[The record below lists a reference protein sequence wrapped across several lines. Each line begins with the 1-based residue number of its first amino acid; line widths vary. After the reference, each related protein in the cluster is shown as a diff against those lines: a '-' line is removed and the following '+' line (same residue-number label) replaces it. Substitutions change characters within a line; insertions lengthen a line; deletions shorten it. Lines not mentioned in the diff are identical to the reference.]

1 MDINVKPIWKWTSSG
16 TRSSLPIVRG
26 SSPSPVLLK
35 QVLLPRSVDLNL
47 SFALKYR
54 R

>member
-1 MDINVKPIWKWTSSG
+1 MDINVRPNWKWSTG
-16 TRSSLPIVRG
+16 GKLPALRTVRV
-26 SSPSPVLLK
+26 SAPSPSLLK
-35 QVLLPRSVDLNL
+35 QVIMPRSVDLNV

>member
-1 MDINVKPIWKWTSSG
+1 MDINVRPNWKWTTGG
-16 TRSSLPIVRG
+16 TPSALPIGRV
-26 SSPSPVLLK
+26 SAPSPSLLK
-35 QVLLPRSVDLNL
+35 QVLLPRSMDLNL

>member
-1 MDINVKPIWKWTSSG
+1 MDINVRPNWKWNIGG
-16 TRSSLPIVRG
+16 TPSALPIGRG
-26 SSPSPVLLK
+26 SAPSQSLLK
-35 QVLLPRSVDLNL
+35 QVLMPRSVDLNV

>member
-1 MDINVKPIWKWTSSG
+1 MDINVRPNWKWNIGSAPSA
-16 TRSSLPIVRG
+16 LPIGRVG
-26 SSPSPVLLK
+26 ASSPSLLK
-35 QVLLPRSVDLNL
+35 QALMPRSVDLNV

>member
-1 MDINVKPIWKWTSSG
+1 MDINVRLNWKWTPGSS
-16 TRSSLPIVRG
+16 RSALPVGRG
-26 SSPSPVLLK
+26 SAPSPSLLK
-35 QVLLPRSVDLNL
+35 QVLLPRSMDLNL

>member
-1 MDINVKPIWKWTSSG
+1 MDINVRPNWKWTPAGS
-16 TRSSLPIVRG
+16 RSALPLRPG
-26 SSPSPVLLK
+26 SAPSPSLLK
-35 QVLLPRSVDLNL
+35 QALMPRSVDLNL

>member
-1 MDINVKPIWKWTSSG
+1 MEINVRPNWKWTTSG
-16 TRSSLPIVRG
+16 TSSALSSVRI
-26 SSPSPVLLK
+26 SAPSPSLLK
-35 QVLLPRSVDLNL
+35 QVMMPRSVDVNV

>member
-1 MDINVKPIWKWTSSG
+1 MDINVRPNWKWTPGGPPSA
-16 TRSSLPIVRG
+16 LPSVRV
-26 SSPSPVLLK
+26 SAPSPSLLT

>member
-1 MDINVKPIWKWTSSG
+1 MDINVRPNWKWTPAGS
-16 TRSSLPIVRG
+16 RSALPVGRG
-26 SSPSPVLLK
+26 SAPSPSLLK